1 MTPPRTY
8 PPGVPCWIDLEPADT
23 DAAVAFYTELFGWRF
38 DLATPPGIPEFYLIA
53 TLNGVDV
60 AAIGPHR
67 GGGEWNTYVAVTSAD
82 EAAERVI
89 GAGGR
94 VDSGPHDAGPG
105 GRWAGCADPCG
116 ASFRLWEA
124 RRRLGAQAVNVPAAW
139 NFSDL
144 HTHDPDAAE
153 AFYAELF
160 GWAGAPMAEGGTML
174 RVPGYGDHLAATS
187 DPGIHDRQAHAPS
200 GFADVVG
207 AIVPAAPGEEPHWH
221 VTFTVADRDAMAEA
235 AHRLGGSV
243 LAVDDAP
250 WSKQATLAGP
260 TGEVF
265 TVSQFTPPVD
275 V

>member
-1 MTPPRTY
+1 MSPSRTY

-23 DAAVAFYTELFGWRF
+23 DAAVDFYTALFGWRF
-38 DLATPPGIPEFYLIA
+38 DDAAPPGSPEFYLIA
-53 TLNGVDV
+53 SLDGADV

-67 GGGEWNTYVAVTSAD
+67 GESGWNTYVAVESAD
-82 EAAERVI
+82 EAAERVA

-94 VDSGPHDAGPG
+94 VETGPHDAGPG
-105 GRWAGCADPCG
+105 GRWAGCTDPDG

-124 RRRLGAQAVNVPAAW
+124 RRRPGAQAVNVPAAW

-144 HTHDPDAAE
+144 HTHDPDGAE
-153 AFYAELF
+153 AFYADLF
-160 GWAGAPMAEGGTML
+160 GWVGAPMAEGGTMV

-187 DPGIHDRQAHAPS
+187 DPGIHERQVHTPP

-207 AIVPAAPGEEPHWH
+207 AIVPAGPGEDPHWH
-221 VTFTVADRDAMAEA
+221 VTFTVADRDAVAEA
-235 AHRLGGSV
+235 AHRLGGTV

-250 WSKQATLAGP
+250 WSRQATLRGP

-265 TVSQFTPPVD
+265 TVSQFTPAAV